1 MNLKRFFPLTSIRIR
16 SDNQLILYVMKALLF
31 SVIMLFQSVLVRS
44 VLTIT
49 EDPSYQISKQLSSV
63 LSYPISLYRDKDRI
77 VVIQFYLNEGN
88 TIARVKVL
96 CENEDL
102 RFDLIRQLTGRKL
115 NLSAKYS
122 FQKYTDR
129 LRFPKDQNL

>member
-1 MNLKRFFPLTSIRIR
+1 
-16 SDNQLILYVMKALLF
+16 MKILLF
-31 SVIMLFQSVLVRS
+31 SVIMLFQSVWTRS
-44 VLTIT
+44 VSTIK
-49 EDPSYQISKQLSSV
+49 EDSSYQISKQLSSV
-63 LSYPISLYRDKDRI
+63 LSYPISLYRDKDRV

-122 FQKYTDR
+122 FQEYTVR
-129 LRFPKDQNL
+129 LHFPKDQNL